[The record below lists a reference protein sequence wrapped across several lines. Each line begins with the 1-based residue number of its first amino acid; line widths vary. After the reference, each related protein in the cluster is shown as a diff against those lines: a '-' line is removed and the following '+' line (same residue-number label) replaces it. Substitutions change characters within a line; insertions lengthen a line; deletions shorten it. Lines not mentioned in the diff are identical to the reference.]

1 MSELKKLIE
10 FIQNEYNVVNE
21 KWKSINKNKSFNMK
35 KTRVEDIFL
44 DDQILNYV
52 YDYIAFLKTNTMDIE
67 IMSTKMK
74 ELGINSKVNNR
85 IKALNSIQ
93 LKIEKYNNSSEKGK
107 IPINKCLNDL
117 LGFRIICD
125 NDITYDDI
133 LKIKEDKFPYLKCIE
148 AKRGEYRAIH
158 IYFGKEDNK
167 NFQWELQVWN
177 KCMERSNLISHAKH
191 KQEYIKWEKNK
202 EER

>member
-1 MSELKKLIE
+1 MDELERLVK
-10 FIQNEYNVVNE
+10 FIHNEYNTLNE
-21 KWKSINKNKSFNMK
+21 KWKNQDQYTSLNMK
-35 KTRVEDIFL
+35 KTRVEDIYLNDKIL
-44 DDQILNYV
+44 DYV
-52 YDYIAFLKTNTMDIE
+52 YEYIAFLKTNTMDME
-67 IMSTKMK
+67 FMSNEMK
-74 ELGINSKVNNR
+74 KLGINSKVNNR

-93 LKIEKYNNSSEKGK
+93 LKIEKYKNSPEKGK

-117 LGFRIICD
+117 LGFRIIC
-125 NDITYDDI
+125 NKDINYQDV
-133 LKIKEDKFPYLKCIE
+133 LKLKQEKFPFLKCIN

-191 KQEYIKWEKNK
+191 KQEYIKWEKK
-202 EER
+202 